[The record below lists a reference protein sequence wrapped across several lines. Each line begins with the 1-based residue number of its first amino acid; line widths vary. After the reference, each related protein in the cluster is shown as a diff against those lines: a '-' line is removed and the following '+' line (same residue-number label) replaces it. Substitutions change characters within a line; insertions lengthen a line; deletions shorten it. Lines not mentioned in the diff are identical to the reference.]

1 MALTE
6 GALLN
11 KMNIVIFYL
20 EISYTAENYGGFIM
34 QWIILLLAGLFEVGW
49 AIAMKYSNGFTVLF
63 PSVITAVGYIAS
75 AIFLSLALRHLP
87 LGTAYAMWTGMGIV
101 GTSVLGVFLF
111 REKLSVPQIICVILI
126 LVGIIGLKLL
136 AKE

>member
-1 MALTE
+1 
-6 GALLN
+6 
-11 KMNIVIFYL
+11 
-20 EISYTAENYGGFIM
+20 M
-34 QWIILLLAGLFEVGW
+34 QWIILLLAGLFEIGW
-49 AIAMKYSNGFTVLF
+49 AIAMKYSDGFTVLL

-75 AIFLSLALRHLP
+75 AVFLSMALKQLP

-101 GTSVLGVFLF
+101 GTTLLGVLLF
-111 REKLSVPQIICVILI
+111 QEKLSVPQVICVILI

>member
-1 MALTE
+1 MLAWTFDE
-6 GALLN
+6 CRESPESC
-11 KMNIVIFYL
+11 FR
-20 EISYTAENYGGFIM
+20 TYGGFIM
-34 QWIILLLAGLFEVGW
+34 QWIILLFAGLFEVGW
-49 AIAMKYSNGFTVLF
+49 AIAMKYSNGFTVLL

-101 GTSVLGVFLF
+101 GTSILGVFLF
-111 REKLSVPQIICVILI
+111 QEKLSVPQVICVILI

>member
-1 MALTE
+1 
-6 GALLN
+6 
-11 KMNIVIFYL
+11 
-20 EISYTAENYGGFIM
+20 M

-49 AIAMKYSNGFTVLF
+49 AITMKYSDGFTVLL
-63 PSVITAVGYIAS
+63 PSVITVVGYIAS
-75 AIFLSLALRHLP
+75 AVFLSMALKHLP

-101 GTSVLGVFLF
+101 GTSILGVFLF
-111 REKLSVPQIICVILI
+111 HEKLSAPQVICVILI